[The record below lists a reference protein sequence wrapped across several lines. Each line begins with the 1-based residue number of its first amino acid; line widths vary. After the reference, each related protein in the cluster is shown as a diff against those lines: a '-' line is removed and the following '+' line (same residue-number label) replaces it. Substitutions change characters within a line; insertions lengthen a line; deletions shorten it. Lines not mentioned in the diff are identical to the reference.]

1 MNPIRLAILT
11 ICLITIHQ
19 LHAQSQPSGSSYLI
33 PDYHIGEKYGNIFSR
48 TIATTGTDFQ
58 PNIFRISGTATYV
71 VTNVTDSVVS
81 FDSDVLYDGHPER
94 QGHPQ
99 IADSGKAVIRKG
111 QRTPYL
117 DGSGMSYNP
126 LLWGTPPAHLN
137 AGDSWQTNITQPWEL
152 GGPGWQKI
160 TVISVDPAEQAV
172 TLKREGDGD
181 GPFDSDATQ
190 MDIVKDGRTIRVKI
204 APGKNHWVGY
214 TVFKKG
220 IVISDELLVTRPMTL
235 TSDSATFSAN
245 QRQYILLNQMAE

>member
-1 MNPIRLAILT
+1 MNAHKITILT
-11 ICLITIHQ
+11 ICLLSIQQ
-19 LHAQSQPSGSSYLI
+19 LHAQTQLSGNSYLI
-33 PDYHIGEKYGNIFSR
+33 PNYQIGEKYGNIFSR
-48 TIATTGTDFQ
+48 TIATTGSDFE

-71 VTNVTDSVVS
+71 VTKVTDSVVS

-99 IADSGKAVIRKG
+99 IADSGKAVIHKG
-111 QRTPYL
+111 QKIPYL

-126 LLWGTPPAHLN
+126 LLWGTPPAKLKT
-137 AGDSWQTNITQPWEL
+137 GDTWQTNITQPWEL

-160 TVISVDPAEQAV
+160 TVIALDPADQTV

-181 GPFDSDATQ
+181 GPFDSDRTE
-190 MDIVKDGRTIRVKI
+190 MDIVKDGKTIHMKI
-204 APGKNHWVGY
+204 TPGKNHWVGY

-220 IVISDELLVTRPMTL
+220 IVISDELLVTRPLTL
-235 TSDSATFSAN
+235 TSDTVTLSAN